1 MDTEHTHGVTF
12 IVCKMVSLLVC
23 EDPYLEINQSAVV
36 EKLLFIIA
44 DRTVVLLW
52 VLFLGK
58 LLRTRGCNLFLAKL
72 CSSLQWD
79 QN

>member
-1 MDTEHTHGVTF
+1 MKWILASNFVSAVQLVDTEHTHGVTF

-44 DRTVVLLW
+44 DRTVVLL
-52 VLFLGK
+52 
-58 LLRTRGCNLFLAKL
+58 
-72 CSSLQWD
+72 
-79 QN
+79 

>member
-12 IVCKMVSLLVC
+12 IVCKMVSLLVS

-44 DRTVVLLW
+44 DRTVVLL
-52 VLFLGK
+52 
-58 LLRTRGCNLFLAKL
+58 
-72 CSSLQWD
+72 
-79 QN
+79 